1 MISVEEFLQANP
13 VKPQFDAFGGGDDAG
28 VGEGTCEV
36 AQSSKDQGTVSS
48 GVRHGRR
55 GVSQRGHRMGRRGGF
70 GMAAGVGEGP
80 SDPTDADACREA
92 ALCLL
97 DASARSSG
105 GLITRLKAKGYDED
119 TVTDVVNRLIEV
131 GLVDDV
137 AYAHAMVRYC
147 LSRQLGEQG
156 AIRELVRKGLDR
168 TLASQVVAQ
177 YHESGDFVESAYA
190 LGRSIAAKNKGMDYE
205 KRRRRLWS
213 AGARKGHNLD
223 LIRQV
228 AQDVFVQS
236 GQEEEQ

>member
-1 MISVEEFLQANP
+1 MISVEKFLQANP
-13 VKPQFDAFGGGDDAG
+13 VKLQLGAFGGGDLVDIS
-28 VGEGTCEV
+28 EGTSEAARTGK
-36 AQSSKDQGTVSS
+36 AQGATSS

-55 GVSQRGHRMGRRGGF
+55 GASQRGRRMGRRGGF
-70 GMAAGVGEGP
+70 GMAAGMGEGP
-80 SDPTDADACREA
+80 SDPTDSDACREA

-105 GLITRLKAKGYDED
+105 GLIARLKAKGYDEG
-119 TVTDVVNRLIEV
+119 TVSDVVDRLIEV

-156 AIRELVRKGLDR
+156 TIRELVRKGLDR
-168 TLASQVVAQ
+168 TLASQVAAQ

-190 LGRSIAAKNKGMDYE
+190 LGRSVAAKTEGMEYE

-213 AGARKGHNLD
+213 AGSRKGHSPD

-228 AQDVFVQS
+228 AQDVFAQS
-236 GQEEEQ
+236 GQEEQ